1 MPDSRVFIGMA
12 MLITIGACSSNTG
25 TPSAADAATAVPD
38 ANARDAAPDA
48 MDSGPYAQ
56 VDAGYPHIYGATK
69 ENGTCEVN
77 ADCERGL
84 RCECQDGS
92 CACKAGT
99 RGEGRSGV
107 DACVNGNDCGSAICI
122 ETKPTFTCSD
132 YCKTNEDCGPKVPR
146 CLAISGF
153 ARPICLPP
161 AGN

>member
-1 MPDSRVFIGMA
+1 MSA
-12 MLITIGACSSNTG
+12 ACSSTA
-25 TPSAADAATAVPD
+25 TKSTSADASSTEPD
-38 ANARDAAPDA
+38 RNAQDAGRDAVADGNPPAPL
-48 MDSGPYAQ
+48 
-56 VDAGYPHIYGATK
+56 DAGYPHSYGPTK
-69 ENGTCEVN
+69 ENGMCEVN

-84 RCECQDGS
+84 RCECQDGL
-92 CACKAGT
+92 CACKAGV

-107 DACVNGNDCGSAICI
+107 DSCVGGNECGSAICI

-132 YCKTNEDCGPKVPR
+132 YCKTNQDCGPKLPR